1 MGTPKNILSLRIS
14 PETLARVQVLVSQ
27 QGLQPGYRGQAS
39 VKPTVSSFISD
50 LLEAVAERRVIV
62 LAEPIPHYVNDGSD
76 PNMPLLISEDRHAA

>member
-14 PETLARVQVLVSQ
+14 PETLARVQVLVDQ

-50 LLEAVAERRVIV
+50 LLDAVTERRVVV
-62 LAEPIPHYVNDGSD
+62 LAEPIPHYINDGSD
-76 PNMPLLISEDRHAA
+76 PDLPILVAEDHHAT